1 MLKKTLAVVMALA
14 LSVTGLTA
22 CGSSSGGSS
31 TTAASGGT
39 AAASGSTAAN
49 TDNASTEGNSL
60 SGKEITFLI
69 PFGDSSGTNAI
80 WRPFGEYSGRF

>member
-39 AAASGSTAAN
+39 AAASGSSAAN

-60 SGKEITFLI
+60 SGKETH
-69 PFGDSSGTNAI
+69 S
-80 WRPFGEYSGRF
+80 